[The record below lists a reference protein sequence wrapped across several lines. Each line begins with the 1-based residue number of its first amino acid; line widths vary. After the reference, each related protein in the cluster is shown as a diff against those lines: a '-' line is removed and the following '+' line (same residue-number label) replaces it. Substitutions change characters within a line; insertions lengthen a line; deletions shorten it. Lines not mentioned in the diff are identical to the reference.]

1 MKIKKLLSRDP
12 LWVSK
17 ALTIVERDPIAG
29 KELIDSLPDREYYV
43 IGVTGSP
50 GAGKSTLVDRLA
62 TELSS
67 NHSVA
72 IIAIDPS
79 SPFTGGALLGD
90 RIRMRH
96 ALEHDKIFV
105 RSMASRG
112 KVGGLSPAIYDAVK
126 LLGKCGFEKIIVETV
141 GAGQSETDIVNLAD
155 IVLLVLAPGIGDEIQ
170 MLKAG
175 IMEIGDIYVV
185 NKMDVDGATSLVN
198 KIKAILSFSDRKKEV
213 ILTNAISGKNVD
225 KLCALVEKELSKLI
239 ETGLIHKKRAHRERF
254 HKLNSICEI
263 IQERFLEDEKLDTLM
278 EFIKNFDRGEE
289 A

>member
-1 MKIKKLLSRDP
+1 MKIEKLLSKDP
-12 LWVSK
+12 LWISK
-17 ALTIVERDPIAG
+17 ALTTVERDPIAG
-29 KELIDSLPDREYYV
+29 KELIDSLPEREYHV

-67 NHSVA
+67 DHSVA
-72 IIAIDPS
+72 VIAIDPS
-79 SPFTGGALLGD
+79 SPFTGGAILGD

-96 ALEHDKIFV
+96 ALENDKIFV

-155 IVLLVLAPGIGDEIQ
+155 IVLLILAPGIGDEIQ

-185 NKMDVDGATSLVN
+185 NKMDVDGAASLVN
-198 KIKAILSFSDRKKEV
+198 KIKAMLAFSDRKKEV
-213 ILTNAISGKNVD
+213 ILTNAVSGKNVD

-263 IQERFLEDEKLDTLM
+263 IQERFLEDEKLDTLL